1 MTYCVGFLLDSGLVF
16 ASDSRT
22 NAGVDYISTYSKMH
36 VFQPA
41 EDRLFVLLAAGNLAT
56 TQAVL
61 NRIHR
66 DLLAK
71 GVSSPPGVGS
81 GPAVGMGSSLM
92 QQPSQPPQET
102 EVFADSCPI
111 SPDAATGSTAPAA
124 GPLAAWA
131 SDFASVTS
139 SVKAGNP
146 SSRAAADWEGLDR
159 QAVDREVGDRQA
171 VDREPGDRQAVGLRD
186 PSLPDLLSARFLFEA
201 ADYVGRV
208 SVAVQQEYGHTLRQ
222 SGASAEAS
230 FILGGQIRGD
240 RHGLY
245 LIYPQGNAVMA
256 TRETPFLQIG
266 ESKYGKPPL
275 DFVGHCGL
283 SLEDAARLCLI
294 SQIITRRSN
303 LTVGPPFE
311 VALMPRDELRIS
323 RRIKLSKGAPEIGR
337 SMDIWARSM
346 QDGLRRLPRFAWEED
361 PL

>member
-1 MTYCVGFLLDSGLVF
+1 MTYCVAFLLDAGLVF

-41 EDRLFVLLAAGNLAT
+41 PDRMFVLLAAGNLGT

-61 NRIHR
+61 NQIQRELR
-66 DLLAK
+66 RQ
-71 GVSSPPGVGS
+71 GVAPTGPARPGTPVGS
-81 GPAVGMGSSLM
+81 GPGLSG
-92 QQPSQPPQET
+92 E
-102 EVFADSCPI
+102 
-111 SPDAATGSTAPAA
+111 
-124 GPLAAWA
+124 
-131 SDFASVTS
+131 
-139 SVKAGNP
+139 AGNP
-146 SSRAAADWEGLDR
+146 PLQTSVFVGVPEAGQPQRSTMLGCDPAAAPARGAVAGDARHATQHAKDR
-159 QAVDREVGDRQA
+159 KEEEKQ
-171 VDREPGDRQAVGLRD
+171 
-186 PSLPDLLSARFLFEA
+186 LPNLLTAEYLFEA
-201 ADYVGRV
+201 ADYVGRM
-208 SVAVQQEYGHTLRQ
+208 SVAVQDQHRATLHQ
-222 SGASAEAS
+222 SGASAEAT
-230 FILGGQIRGD
+230 FILGGQIEGD

-303 LTVGPPFE
+303 LSVGPPFE
-311 VALMPRDELRIS
+311 LALMPANELRIS
-323 RRIKLSKGAPEIGR
+323 RRIKLGKGAPEI
-337 SMDIWARSM
+337 SRSM
-346 QDGLRRLPRFAWEED
+346 QVWAGCMQEGLRRLPRFAWEED